1 MRIKTYDKEN
11 MSVISVSDIN
21 EKQIR
26 EELNRDSLT
35 YLVEEPHRR
44 EELAKYFVQNT
55 FYEETTKKM
64 QFLQSSI
71 PSTFT

>member
-1 MRIKTYDKEN
+1 LRIKTYDKEN

-44 EELAKYFVQNT
+44 EELAKYFV
-55 FYEETTKKM
+55 
-64 QFLQSSI
+64 
-71 PSTFT
+71 

>member
-1 MRIKTYDKEN
+1 